1 MWHATSTSGNF
12 KNFSAL
18 SDCSVVLYVMAERW
32 SVGKKYR
39 DLFEVVKKCVLEAIE
54 EGRHLSSLGDGMK
67 SSLGNLQMDTTMNNV
82 SNDLEQMISDM
93 AGQPISLWQDVED
106 DAMFSGVNDAA
117 TNVFGRDTTWD
128 AVNDTV
134 WYNEEFSTG

>member
-1 MWHATSTSGNF
+1 MWYDTSTSSSF

-18 SDCSVVLYVMAERW
+18 SDCSVMLYVMAERW

-39 DLFEVVKKCVLEAIE
+39 DLFDDVKKGVLEGIE
-54 EGRHLSSLGDGMK
+54 EGRRL
-67 SSLGNLQMDTTMNNV
+67 SSLGNLPMDATMNNV

-106 DAMFSGVNDAA
+106 DAMFSGVNEAA
-117 TNVFGRDTTWD
+117 TKLFGQATTWD
-128 AVNDTV
+128 AVNDLA
-134 WYNEEFSTG
+134 WYNGEYSAG